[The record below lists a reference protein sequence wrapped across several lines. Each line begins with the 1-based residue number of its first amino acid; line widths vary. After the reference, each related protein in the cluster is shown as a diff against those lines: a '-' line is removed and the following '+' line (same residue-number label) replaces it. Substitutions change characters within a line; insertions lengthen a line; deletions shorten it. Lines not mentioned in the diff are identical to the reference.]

1 MTVYLVVLLSVL
13 NSIGQ
18 RGSKVAVSLY
28 ALELGVGP
36 FTVGLLAALFAAFPL
51 LLAVHA
57 RQISDRIGP
66 PRPLVV
72 LGGATRA
79 CALALPPS
87 AGGLPVLFLC
97 PTLIGLGHIFFHVSI
112 HNLVGS
118 LGSAADRTRNFST
131 FALGSSIAAFIRPS
145 LACFGIE

>member
-36 FTVGLLAALFAAFPL
+36 FTVGLLAALFAGFPFVS
-51 LLAVHA
+51 AVPA
-57 RQISDRIGP
+57 GRIPDRIGVRAP
-66 PRPLVV
+66 IL
-72 LGGATRA
+72 LGSATMA
-79 CALALPPS
+79 CGLALPAL

-97 PTLIGLGHIFFHVSI
+97 PALIGLGHIFFHVPI
-112 HNLVGS
+112 HTLVG
-118 LGSAADRTRNFST
+118 
-131 FALGSSIAAFIRPS
+131 P
-145 LACFGIE
+145 